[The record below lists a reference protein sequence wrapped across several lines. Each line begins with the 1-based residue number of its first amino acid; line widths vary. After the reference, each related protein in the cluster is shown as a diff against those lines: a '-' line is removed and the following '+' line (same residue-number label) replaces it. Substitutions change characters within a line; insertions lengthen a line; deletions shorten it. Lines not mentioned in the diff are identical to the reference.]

1 VKILVVDDNRGLA
14 HILKMM
20 LADEGYQIG
29 FAREV
34 KDGYLTYLL
43 FTPEVV
49 ITDIQVPGE
58 NGLKLMEMIRRHDPE
73 VKTIYTYT
81 DPAYLGPVLV
91 EEKTRCHVSLL
102 QKPFSKSELAKL
114 LSQYKFRYPWTE
126 QG

>member
-1 VKILVVDDNRGLA
+1 MKILVVDDSRGLA
-14 HILKMM
+14 HILKML

-29 FAREV
+29 FARDA

-58 NGLKLMEMIRRHDPE
+58 NGFKLMEMIRRHDPE

-81 DPAYLGPVLV
+81 DPAYLGPALV
-91 EEKTRCHVSLL
+91 EEKMRYHVSLL

-114 LSQYKFRYPWTE
+114 LSQNKFRYRWIE
-126 QG
+126 QE

>member
-1 VKILVVDDNRGLA
+1 MKILVVDDNRGLA

-20 LADEGYQIG
+20 LANEGFQIG
-29 FAREV
+29 FARDA

-43 FTPEVV
+43 FTPDVV

-73 VKTIYTYT
+73 VNSIYTYT
-81 DPAYLGPVLV
+81 NPAYLGSVLV
-91 EEKTRCHVSLL
+91 EEKMKYHVSLL

-114 LSQYKFRYPWTE
+114 LRQYKFRYPWIE